1 MDLLFV
7 VLLKCGFL
15 YGLFGLVSML
25 LYEDRYSVF
34 TGIGVSLFLPVAG
47 GFMGLFYFGV
57 PAFLVSIIYAVLRL
71 YRA

>member
-34 TGIGVSLFLPVAG
+34 TGIGVGLPRLFIKKQ
-47 GFMGLFYFGV
+47 FTKH
-57 PAFLVSIIYAVLRL
+57 
-71 YRA
+71 